1 MASLIGIQI
10 IIAVWF
16 IKTPPHLQQITVP
29 DFMSYWACNNQRGA
43 SIPFF
48 AILFVYNATLL
59 LVATF
64 LAYKNRNVAANYN
77 ECRQIAF
84 VVYNILL
91 SGCLAM
97 PTVFLPAGQ
106 FMTKFVLSTVVILFG
121 TTFSLMFLFLP
132 KLWELFTQIERT
144 QQTRAGNANGG
155 SGSGENSVDGFIYNG
170 AGWIQGSGPDAVAA
184 AIAGNAGAGG
194 TSGEGSTG
202 GSVYLGGRKGSVGT
216 LDESKGETL
225 KETHMGY
232 MGVKFQNRYVS
243 FLASWN
249 MRRVILYPTGR
260 YFTCFEMVREIDLKP
275 FPSVAEH
282 ALWTIFSH
290 EYPSIFGL
298 L

>member
-1 MASLIGIQI
+1 MATRIAIQI
-10 IIAVWF
+10 IMAVWF
-16 IKTPPHLQQITVP
+16 IKTPPRLRQVTVP
-29 DFMSYWACNNQRGA
+29 DFTSYWACGSHRGA
-43 SIPFF
+43 NTPFF
-48 AILFVYNATLL
+48 VVLFVYNSTLL
-59 LVATF
+59 LIATF

-97 PTVFLPAGQ
+97 PTVFLPEEQ
-106 FMTKFVLSTVVILFG
+106 FLTKFVLSTVVILFG

-144 QQTRAGNANGG
+144 QQNRAAKTANANGG

-170 AGWIQGSGPDAVAA
+170 AGWIQGSGPGAVAA
-184 AIAGNAGAGG
+184 ATAGNAGAGTG
-194 TSGEGSTG
+194 GVSGGASGGGGSTG

-232 MGVKFQNRYVS
+232 MGVKFQNRYLP

-260 YFTCFEMVREIDLKP
+260 YFTCFELVRESDLEKKTP
-275 FPSVAEH
+275 PSR
-282 ALWTIFSH
+282 
-290 EYPSIFGL
+290 
-298 L
+298 